1 MASSMLDFT
10 RVYHRTRP
18 FTQVLEW
25 NSGVTL
31 MTELSPQAWASSSQS
46 PLLCL
51 GPAFKLQIVPLWK
64 PVTQLIQ

>member
-1 MASSMLDFT
+1 MASSMPDFT

-51 GPAFKLQIVPLWK
+51 CPAFKLQIVPLWK